1 MSRPHAAQPS
11 ARVVLEAMHV
21 AEWGTQR
28 YRTAI
33 SRDSERNGLAMS
45 GSFSGCLEET
55 GQSD

>member
-33 SRDSERNGLAMS
+33 SRDSEHNGLAMS
-45 GSFSGCLEET
+45 GIIFWLFRGNWAE
-55 GQSD
+55 